1 VFEAQFL
8 QVTLKPSSFL
18 LVSVENPCDQ
28 LKLVAKSSGGNLSPL
43 QERKNSN
50 KEIAKSG
57 KLLFIYLFIYF

>member
-43 QERKNSN
+43 QERKNL
-50 KEIAKSG
+50 KGIAKSG